1 MPHKLTE
8 PRLGQISKSRS
19 GIGSETRPS
28 KGEATAE
35 RILDAAF
42 KSIAAKGCGAV
53 TLRGIAEEA
62 GVVLSQLSYY
72 YGNKDSLFAAVL
84 KRMQQG
90 YMATLDE
97 RLEKRGTLSG
107 QIMALVEYNEFIL
120 KESPDTYRNF
130 LEFFNFAMSSEAFR
144 VEVADFIA
152 GISAM
157 IESRIARYEHGEE
170 KSGRFSVA
178 AVTRFILSA
187 TFGISLQHLLS
198 PDNKDVQAGFDIIKA
213 TTTQLLEGKGHR
225 KSIG

>member
-1 MPHKLTE
+1 MTGNSLRANSLRTIARKIPDVMKL
-8 PRLGQISKSRS
+8 
-19 GIGSETRPS
+19 S

-42 KSIAAKGCGAV
+42 RSIATKGCGTV

-62 GVVLSQLSYY
+62 GVVLSQLSYH

-97 RLEKRGTLSG
+97 RLEARGTLSG
-107 QIMALVEYNEFIL
+107 QIMALVEYNELVL

-130 LEFFNFAMSSEAFR
+130 LEFFNFAMNSEAFR

-152 GISAM
+152 GIAAM
-157 IESRIARYEHGEE
+157 IESRIARYELGEGE
-170 KSGRFSVA
+170 RDGFSVA

-198 PDNKDVQAGFDIIKA
+198 PDNKDVQAGFDIIKVA
-213 TTTQLLEGKGHR
+213 TIQLLQGRHDGKR
-225 KSIG
+225 ER